1 MIIKIISLVLIILVI
16 IMLLPVKA
24 GIVFDEGKLLT
35 ELKLLC
41 FKFKLKKTKGKK
53 KKDAPKKKSEEAVFS
68 DKLIKAQERLLHFS
82 DIYAHTSRLT
92 KKYLNVKEL
101 TVNLTVGTGDA
112 ATTAVSVGVLWGI
125 VYNFIGALGLFLYI
139 DNPNVSV
146 NPDYSESKFKSKVQ
160 CIISTRIVYI
170 IIIMISILIKNKVR
184 RKKNGRTSN

>member
-68 DKLIKAQERLLHFS
+68 D
-82 DIYAHTSRLT
+82 
-92 KKYLNVKEL
+92 KYLNVKEL